1 MPGPAALA
9 AIAVLGVVCTVLG
22 LVVFFQLIAVAGP
35 SRASIVTYVNPVVA
49 VIVGVLVL
57 HGHVGLMSL
66 LGLVLILS
74 GSWLA
79 AGGRV
84 VA

>member
-1 MPGPAALA
+1 M
-9 AIAVLGVVCTVLG
+9 LG
-22 LVVFFQLIAVAGP
+22 LVVFFQLIAEAGP

-57 HGHVGLMSL
+57 HEHVGLMSL
-66 LGLVLILS
+66 VGLLLILS

-79 AGGRV
+79 AGGTR
-84 VA
+84 